1 MSPKSVG
8 YALILVLMLNAV
20 VLASTI
26 PTSEAQT
33 YHEVNGMI
41 SSNITL
47 KATDGPYS
55 FGEVVVASGATLTIE
70 AGSTVSGGTLQVEG
84 TLISKGTAT
93 EKIYFNIVKVNF
105 NPTSTANSAIENAN
119 LFRSSILISGQATI
133 KNCFLQPPQATTAL
147 IVAGGSPTIA
157 HNTLKGSLDASRV
170 ISVSGGSPTI
180 TGNNIIAFVDNGLY
194 FDAPEG
200 MNRFGTANG
209 IYVEN
214 GNGVTITNNNF
225 YGPFRDSSIMAA
237 EGTATVNGN
246 NDYPTQ
252 TIDYPTPTPPPP
264 TPTPTPTPTLPP
276 YPPPS
281 TGATPTTAPTEGT
294 INPTSTPTSD
304 SGLYETVIIVIIASI
319 FINALLVVVVAF
331 LLKKRGKT

>member
-1 MSPKSVG
+1 MRTKNVG
-8 YALILVLMLNAV
+8 YMLILVLMLNAF

-26 PTSEAQT
+26 PASEAQT

-41 SSNITL
+41 SSNVTL
-47 KATDGPYS
+47 KAADGPYS

-70 AGSTVSGGTLQVEG
+70 AGSTISGGNLQVDG
-84 TLISKGTAT
+84 ALIAKGTSNN
-93 EKIYFNIVKVNF
+93 KIYFNFAAITF
-105 NPTSTANSAIENAN
+105 TSTSTTSCTIEYTN
-119 LFRSSILISGQATI
+119 LFYSSVSISGKATI
-133 KNCFLQPPQATTAL
+133 KNCFIQASQAIATLT
-147 IVAGGSPTIA
+147 VTGGSPTIS

-170 ISVSGGSPTI
+170 ISVFGGSPTI

-194 FDAPEG
+194 PNPPAG

-214 GNGVTITNNNF
+214 GNEVTITNNNF
-225 YGPFRDSSIMAA
+225 YGPFRDSSIKVVK
-237 EGTATVNGN
+237 GTATINGN

-264 TPTPTPTPTLPP
+264 TPTPTPSPTLPP

-281 TGATPTTAPTEGT
+281 TSATPTAAPTEGT
-294 INPTSTPTSD
+294 ITPTSTPTSD
-304 SGLYETVIIVIIASI
+304 DGLYETVIIVIIASI
-319 FINALLVVVVAF
+319 IINALLVIAVAY
-331 LLKKRGKT
+331 LLKKRKT